1 MQKAEEAVTA
11 AQQQA
16 AASAQKDQQALA
28 VARGQVSAARTS
40 LAVTRATQSGA
51 ALKDRQTVAG
61 GRLQV
66 HADEVLLDA
75 AVRSGQASVAEAERS
90 AQVAEQSARHAPGAT
105 IAAAERTARAA
116 IDAALATARAN
127 AAPARQAEPGTV
139 AQDEAQVIQ
148 DQNTLAAARQMLAET
163 RLTAPFAGT
172 VDQVSGTVGQSAGGG
187 GGGGGGGGSGS
198 QSSVV
203 TLVSHQLA
211 VTADVSETQVTRLA
225 LGDTATALVN
235 ADTPAQVPARVATIA
250 PTPAGGGAFPVT
262 FDLAATPAGARPGLT
277 VSLSVVLARSDDVL
291 SVPSAAVHGSG
302 AHAFVTTLGANG
314 TRRSVRVTVGLVGDR
329 TTAIA
334 AGLRAGQ
341 RVVVGG

>member
-1 MQKAEEAVTA
+1 VQKAEEAVTA

-90 AQVAEQSARHAPGAT
+90 AQVAEQSARHAAGAT

-172 VDQVSGTVGQSAGGG
+172 VDQVSGTVGQSA
-187 GGGGGGGGSGS
+187 GGGGGGGSGS

>member
-90 AQVAEQSARHAPGAT
+90 AQVAEQSARHAAGAT

-172 VDQVSGTVGQSAGGG
+172 VDQVSGTVGQSA
-187 GGGGGGGGSGS
+187 GGGGGGGSGS

-329 TTAIA
+329 PTAIA